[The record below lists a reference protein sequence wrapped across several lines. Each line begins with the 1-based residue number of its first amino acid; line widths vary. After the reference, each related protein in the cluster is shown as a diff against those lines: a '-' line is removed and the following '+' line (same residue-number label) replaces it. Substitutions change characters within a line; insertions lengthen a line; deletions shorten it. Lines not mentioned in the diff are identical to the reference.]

1 MARKSL
7 YIAALL
13 MLSLVACTSTI
24 EGGDIEEQ
32 VAEDIQDE
40 QGVAVEVVCPD
51 DIEAKDGGEF
61 TCTATDPDGN
71 EIPIEVVQQD
81 DEGNVNWTM
90 NVLNL
95 PVIEESLAP
104 DVTAQVNAEITI
116 DCPDQLVVAE
126 AGNSIDCEAT
136 DDLGGEGIIR
146 ITATDSEG
154 NVEWELNP

>member
-7 YIAALL
+7 YVAALL
-13 MLSLVACTSTI
+13 MLSLVACTSTL

-32 VAEDIQDE
+32 VAEDVQE
-40 QGVAVEVVCPD
+40 QQGVEVEVVCPD
-51 DIEAKDGGEF
+51 DIEAKEGGEF

-71 EIPIEVVQQD
+71 EIPIKVVQED

-95 PVIEESLAP
+95 SAIEESLAP
-104 DVTAQVNAEITI
+104 DVTASVGAEVTI
-116 DCPDQLVVAE
+116 DCPAQLVLSE
-126 AGNSIDCEAT
+126 AGNSIDCQAT